1 MRVVELGRSDRRDYA
16 STLSHIQAQDDT
28 HAGTQTAITDGV
40 TLTCDNDV
48 IRHYRRLLHGRQ
60 LSERFPERVKSYE
73 TGGDLVSLASFG

>member
-48 IRHYRRLLHGRQ
+48 INIIGHLGELWRSGRRTR
-60 LSERFPERVKSYE
+60 
-73 TGGDLVSLASFG
+73 T

>member
-48 IRHYRRLLHGRQ
+48 INIIGATCHEHLDDVNGNRLCRLPN
-60 LSERFPERVKSYE
+60 E
-73 TGGDLVSLASFG
+73 